1 MGQPSSG
8 GELAGTAP
16 GFVRIAGVVR
26 AFGDVQAVGGVS
38 LALARGEILALLGPS
53 GCGKSTLL
61 RIVAGLEAPTEGT
74 VHIDGDDVTGLPPY
88 RRPVN
93 LMFQSYALF
102 PHLTV
107 AGNIA
112 FGLRQAGMPSA
123 ERDARVAEMLA
134 LVRMEGLG
142 LRRPAQLSG
151 GQQQRVALAR
161 SLARSP
167 KLLLLDEPMGA
178 LDRKLRAEMQFE
190 LAAILRRVGVTCML
204 VTHDPE
210 EAMVMA
216 DRVALM
222 RAGRVAQVGTPED
235 VYDRPLDRFAAEFL
249 GPVNLFPGQLVA
261 SSDAVVTVAV
271 PALGGHHELPA
282 PVGGAP
288 LPGASITV
296 AVRPERLHLVPPEV
310 AANPAPLAVQVE
322 DRAFLGT
329 HTVYRVRLPAGAIA
343 TVQQPPDGGRLF
355 EVGQVAGLRVDP
367 AALRMLLG

>member
-1 MGQPSSG
+1 MGGAPSRG
-8 GELAGTAP
+8 GPVPATP
-16 GFVRIAGVVR
+16 DYCRVAGVARFFGGIAAVR
-26 AFGDVQAVGGVS
+26 DVS
-38 LALARGEILALLGPS
+38 LSLSRGEIVALLGPS

-61 RIVAGLEAPTEGT
+61 RIVAGLEAPDRGG
-74 VHIDGDDVTGLPPY
+74 VFIDGTEITGLPPY

-107 AGNIA
+107 AENVA
-112 FGLRQAGMPSA
+112 FGLRQQRLPKA
-123 ERDARVAEMLA
+123 EVEARVTEMLA
-134 LVRMEGLG
+134 LVRMDGYRQ
-142 LRRPAQLSG
+142 RRPGQLSG

-190 LAAILRRVGVTCML
+190 LTAILRRVGVTCML

-222 RAGRVAQVGTPED
+222 RDGGLCQVGTPEE
-235 VYDRPLDRFAAEFL
+235 VYDRPRDRFAAEFL
-249 GPVNLFPGQLVA
+249 GPVNLFGA
-261 SSDAVVTVAV
+261 TVAGSGAAGLTVHV
-271 PALGGHHELPA
+271 PELGGDYVVPPPPDPLPA
-282 PVGGAP
+282 EGTTV
-288 LPGASITV
+288 SI
-296 AVRPERLHLVPPEV
+296 AVRPERLQLVAEGAGTPETRTVEV
-310 AANPAPLAVQVE
+310 A

-329 HTVYRVRLPAGAIA
+329 HTVYRVRLPGGATA
-343 TVQQPPDGGRLF
+343 TVQQPRDGGRLF
-355 EVGQVAGLRVDP
+355 ETGLPAGLRVEG
-367 AALRMLLG
+367 AALRVLAD